1 MHETALGLM
10 KEALEGVVGAGLV
23 ALDVGSL
30 DVNGTYRPLVEGRGW
45 RYVGLDLGLGLNVDV
60 AVEPFQYPF
69 ADGTFDVVLSG
80 STMEHVT
87 AIWRWL
93 PELTRVLRPGGVLV
107 IITHTAW
114 EEHRHPVDCWRVM
127 PDGMAYLFDLTGVLG
142 DYVIEMVNKTDIVGW
157 AVKRTRMGATDESG

>member
-1 MHETALGLM
+1 MHDAAYRAMERVIAGESCPAAL
-10 KEALEGVVGAGLV
+10 V
-23 ALDVGSL
+23 LDVGSL

-45 RYVGLDLGLGLNVDV
+45 RYVGLDMGMGLNVDV
-60 AVEPFQYPF
+60 VAEPFRYPF
-69 ADGTFDVVLSG
+69 AGGTFDMVLSG

-93 PELTRVLRPGGVLV
+93 PELARVLRPGGLLA

-127 PDGMAYLFDLTGVLG
+127 PDGMRYLFDCTGVLMN
-142 DYVIEMVNKTDIVGW
+142 YEIEMINATDIVGL
-157 AVKRTRMGATDESG
+157 AVKREG